1 MRIQLPE
8 PYKIPDEMRLTFD
21 ECISLMQEEIRQTD
35 RQIQKRQLE
44 ILSVLTMD
52 DNYIDFQLKRKECFD
67 LIEKETADIKQ
78 QLEYRLQSIYV
89 RLKSN
94 GKFLIADSVIQDR
107 IFDAMRVVAEIK
119 LYDVNGLVAK
129 YRLSAYRLLTI
140 L

>member
-67 LIEKETADIKQ
+67 LIEKETADIKR
-78 QLEYRLQSIYV
+78 QLERRLQGIHD
-89 RLKSN
+89 RIKSN
-94 GKFLIADSVIQDR
+94 GKFVVAGSVILDR
-107 IFDAMRVVAEIK
+107 ILDAMRIVAEIK
-119 LYDVNGLVAK
+119 LYDVNGLKVK
-129 YRLSAYRLLTI
+129 YKLSV
-140 L
+140 